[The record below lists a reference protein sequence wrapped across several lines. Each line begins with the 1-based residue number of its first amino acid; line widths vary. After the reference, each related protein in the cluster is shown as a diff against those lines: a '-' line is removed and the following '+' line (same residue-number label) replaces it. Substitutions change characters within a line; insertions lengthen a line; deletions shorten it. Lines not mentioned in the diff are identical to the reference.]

1 MSIQRK
7 RRVVLAFPISLAFI
21 ERELQGIVEYARRTG
36 GWSLTRVPEIHS
48 TSLGWLRHWH
58 GDGAIVLI
66 TTAEDA
72 QIARELPFPVVNLAG
87 HLAHPGVPTVMA
99 DHKAIGRV
107 AAEHLLDRRFRHF
120 GYYGTR
126 GKWYSHQRRDGFV
139 ETARLAGA
147 SCAVLQ
153 AANLPGTRSR
163 WTDQQAELE
172 RWLRG
177 LPTPVGILASND
189 PRAGMVLDACLAIG
203 RRVPD
208 EVAVV
213 GVDNDPVACEYC
225 AVPLSSVARQD
236 REVGERAAAL
246 LDELMRGGRVP
257 AKPILLPPAGVVLRA
272 STDTLAIDDA
282 YVAAAQ
288 RYILSHLSK
297 PFGVEHVLE
306 AGKISRRRL
315 EQRFRQC
322 LGKTPYAFISE
333 QRVEQARR
341 LLEQP
346 APLRLTQIAA
356 ACGFTDLRRFR
367 LVFRRLTGTT
377 PAQYRR
383 GLLQARR
390 SGAAPAACRPSEP

>member
-1 MSIQRK
+1 MGIPRK

-21 ERELQGIVEYARRTG
+21 ERELQGIAEYARRSG

-48 TSLGWLRHWH
+48 TALGWLRHWQ

-72 QIARELPFPVVNLAG
+72 QIARKLPFPVVNLAG

-99 DHKAIGRV
+99 DHKAIGRI
-107 AAEHLLDRRFRHF
+107 AAEHLLERRFQHF

-139 ETARLAGA
+139 ETARQAGA

-172 RWLRG
+172 RWLRK

-208 EVAVV
+208 EVAIV

-236 REVGERAAAL
+236 RAVGERAAAL
-246 LDELMRGGRVP
+246 LDELMRGGRAP
-257 AKPILLPPAGVVLRA
+257 AKPIFLPPAGVVLRA
-272 STDTLAIDDA
+272 STDTLAIGDP

-288 RYILSHLSK
+288 RYIQSHLAK

-341 LLEQP
+341 LLAHP
-346 APLRLTQIAA
+346 TPLRLTQIAA

-367 LVFRRLTGTT
+367 LVFRRLTGAT

-383 GLLQARR
+383 SVLSARR
-390 SGAAPAACRPSEP
+390 PDPRSAGDAR